1 MCTSLGYICKIPWFW
16 SNHLDWAN
24 AVSQSC
30 PNQTLISNL
39 CLSGQS
45 TIGFPGPLTVIVH
58 PQAKVWRS
66 GHLAALTR
74 RRKGLVLHRLQASK
88 LLFLATGW
96 STGFFKSGADDSM
109 TWAISSACVFFC
121 RGRFD
126 KMMIMEEWK
135 VCSVQVSMAADIQ
148 WLQTVFWLWS
158 DFGWMK
164 NSELQLLSYFLTF
177 FTLATSGDPSS

>member
-1 MCTSLGYICKIPWFW
+1 MVLIKPPWLSKCCQSKSVKAVQTKRLFQICVFP
-16 SNHLDWAN
+16 
-24 AVSQSC
+24 V
-30 PNQTLISNL
+30 NQQHETDDLL
-39 CLSGQS
+39 V
-45 TIGFPGPLTVIVH
+45 GFPGPLTVIVH

-96 STGFFKSGADDSM
+96 STGFFKSGTDECM

-135 VCSVQVSMAADIQ
+135 VCNVQVSMAADIQ

-164 NSELQLLSYFLTF
+164 NSELQLLSYFWTF